1 MTLNN
6 DIELSKK
13 HYQQGLDF
21 YAQGQ
26 YREAIKEHTKAI
38 NLNPSNLDALLD
50 RSNAYCQIGKFKKA
64 IENLNEQSLLLSND
78 AYYHHILGSAYFR
91 LEEHDYALS
100 YFNQSIKIDPT
111 NPLVYFARG
120 LIHSILGDYALAVED
135 LSIALKEL
143 RSLDI
148 QNELSIAYRN
158 LGMTYWYQKEKEKAL
173 YQLNRSII
181 LNPNEAESYL
191 YRGALYASLGHIKN
205 ACKDYIQS
213 SEYASFLSEPFLL
226 IGILYK
232 KIGEKEKAL
241 EFYNKAIERDSN
253 FAEAYLM
260 RGFLK
265 HEINNTIEAIR
276 DFDAVSR
283 IYSLKDRDS
292 LSANFNSESRYFVHF
307 IYSSFGMIW
316 NPSLVLIRGIIKIKY
331 DIESAINDF
340 EIATK
345 FINISSN
352 NYQLLF
358 DTKAGLD
365 TEYAFLSLGIAYLY
379 LGNYEK
385 SLQNLNYNI
394 NLAPEY
400 AYSYYLRGL
409 LLSILEQHDKAIW
422 DIQKAIKI
430 FSQQNNQLGC
440 EFSIKLLSELE
451 QPNNSIDISSELQ
464 KIHSFFEYIEK
475 RFDDITIHNS
485 NELIDLKN
493 LLNTFRNRQTEDS
506 FRIDSLEV
514 KSDNLMQRLILLEA
528 SICDDIEE
536 GFSNIKVLS
545 DKVIDLSKNLEELQN
560 SSVGFNQNLEH
571 WLIELNSKIKLKS
584 PDTTLVVGRKG
595 SKRILNEALQV
606 CRNQLILVCPW
617 LCKKVVNSEMMD
629 KMQLLLQKNVTISIG
644 WGYPENKAPIWKI
657 RNQSITR
664 NDMVAKSDS
673 WKYNAI
679 SSLENFEKDYP
690 NQFKLTQPRGTHEKY
705 LVCDR
710 QFAMITS
717 HNFLTSDDSSPVL
730 EVGIRTSETHIM
742 EELVKLF
749 ENPIY

>member
-6 DIELSKK
+6 DTELSTK
-13 HYQQGLDF
+13 HYQQGLEF

-26 YREAIKEHTKAI
+26 YKEAIKEHTQAI

-78 AYYHHILGSAYFR
+78 AYYHHILGSAYFG
-91 LEEHDYALS
+91 LEEHDCALS

-158 LGMTYWYQKEKEKAL
+158 LGMTYWYQKEKGKAL
-173 YQLNRSII
+173 YHLNRSIL
-181 LNPNEAESYL
+181 LNPNEPESYL
-191 YRGALYASLGHIKN
+191 YRGALYASMGHIEN
-205 ACKDYIQS
+205 ARKDYIQS
-213 SEYASFLSEPFLL
+213 SQYAPFLSESFLL
-226 IGILYK
+226 IGMLYK
-232 KIGEKEKAL
+232 KIGEKEEAL
-241 EFYNKAIERDSN
+241 EFYNKAIERDSD

-265 HEINNTIEAIR
+265 HEMKNTIEAIR

-283 IYSLKDRDS
+283 IYPLKDRES
-292 LSANFNSESRYFVHF
+292 LASNFNSESRYFVHF
-307 IYSSFGMIW
+307 IYSCFGMIW
-316 NPSLVLIRGIIKIKY
+316 NPSLILTRGLMKVGY
-331 DIESAINDF
+331 DIESAIDDF
-340 EIATK
+340 KTATK
-345 FINISSN
+345 FISLSSE

-358 DTKAGLD
+358 DLKTGLNTKG
-365 TEYAFLSLGIAYLY
+365 FQSLAIAYLY
-379 LGNYEK
+379 LGDYKK
-385 SLQNLNYNI
+385 SLQNFNCYI
-394 NLAPEY
+394 DIDPEY
-400 AYSYYLRGL
+400 GYSYYLRGL
-409 LLSILEQHDKAIW
+409 LLAELNQNNQAIW

-430 FSQQNNQLGC
+430 FSQQSNQLGC
-440 EFSIKLLSELE
+440 DLSINLLNELE
-451 QPNNSIDISSELQ
+451 QPSNIDISSELQ
-464 KIHSFFEYIEK
+464 KIYSIFEYVEK

-485 NELIDLKN
+485 NELEDLKT
-493 LLNTFRNRQTEDS
+493 LLNSFRNRQTEDS

-514 KSDNLMQRLILLEA
+514 KSDNLMQRLILLEE

-545 DKVIDLSKNLEELQN
+545 DKLIDISKNLEELQN
-560 SSVGFNQNLEH
+560 PSVDFNQNLEH
-571 WLIELNSKIKLKS
+571 WLIELNSKINLKS
-584 PDTTLVVGRKG
+584 PNTTLVVGRKG
-595 SKRILNEALQV
+595 SKKILYEALEL

-617 LCKKVVNSEMMD
+617 LCETVINSKMMH

-644 WGYPENKAPIWKI
+644 WGYPEDEVSKQKI
-657 RNQSITR
+657 RNRSITR
-664 NDMVAKSDS
+664 NDFIANSAR
-673 WKYNAI
+673 WKYSAI
-679 SSLENFEKDYP
+679 SSLEKFEKGYP
-690 NQFKLTQPRGTHEKY
+690 DQFKLTQPRGTHEKY
-705 LVCDR
+705 LVCDH

-717 HNFLTSDDSSPVL
+717 HNFLTSGDSDPIL
-730 EVGIRTSETHIM
+730 EVGIRTTETHII
-742 EELVKLF
+742 EKLIQLF